1 MKDGVKVNWIK
12 KKVRMIFISIVIE
25 NDFYYIRSRVWCKE
39 LKKQEGWR
47 ESCDSEDK

>member
-25 NDFYYIRSRVWCKE
+25 NDFYYIRMVLC
-39 LKKQEGWR
+39 QEFGHI
-47 ESCDSEDK
+47 

>member
-25 NDFYYIRSRVWCKE
+25 NDFYYIRS
-39 LKKQEGWR
+39 QESGVR
-47 ESCDSEDK
+47 D

>member
-25 NDFYYIRSRVWCKE
+25 NDSITSEARSLV
-39 LKKQEGWR
+39 
-47 ESCDSEDK
+47 